1 MGSVTKMSPPLPSGA
16 HKLAPSEPEPGMCVV
31 TVMARSTRP
40 CPPAA
45 WAGLL
50 RQCWSDLQK
59 ARGRMVFRLFL
70 RPPLPGGRVRVPRVQ
85 QCLEQGRQRFY
96 LPPAG
101 DRCVGCLA
109 YFLLP
114 TAPYQEAWGS
124 GEDPGP
130 CTSA

>member
-16 HKLAPSEPEPGMCVV
+16 HKLASSEPEPGMCVV
-31 TVMARSTRP
+31 TVMARSARP

-70 RPPLPGGRVRVPRVQ
+70 RPPLPGGRVRVPRV
-85 QCLEQGRQRFY
+85 
-96 LPPAG
+96 
-101 DRCVGCLA
+101 
-109 YFLLP
+109 
-114 TAPYQEAWGS
+114 
-124 GEDPGP
+124 
-130 CTSA
+130 